1 MPRFPDFGRPHDKTL
16 RGVSDIAEWIARDE
30 SQRRA
35 VAGLQDFRL
44 IGFDDGGG
52 FHLIFEFALW
62 THDVHF
68 VALPYIPQLAKES
81 IAMACQ
87 NQIATLAWT
96 RRPSQVAHS
105 ARERIIA
112 RSLEYHGR

>member
-44 IGFDDGGG
+44 IGFDDSGG
-52 FHLIFEFALW
+52 FHLILEFALRA
-62 THDVHF
+62 HDVHF
-68 VALPYIPQLAKES
+68 IALPYIPQLAKES
-81 IAMACQ
+81 IAMTGQ
-87 NQIATLAWT
+87 HQIAALART
-96 RRPSQVAHS
+96 RRPSQVAH
-105 ARERIIA
+105 A
-112 RSLEYHGR
+112 